1 MRYSMPLKFERS
13 PTAGAVEKGVQGL
26 SAVLKGL
33 VDIFSVFPYLFRKGV
48 GLAISALQWAGRNVA
63 QAIGTLVIALLAVV
77 YLDAVYNI
85 RGALSC
91 FLTPSLCVAGRDMR
105 VR

>member
-1 MRYSMPLKFERS
+1 MAPKLERS
-13 PTAGAVEKGVQGL
+13 VTAGKVDKGVQGL

-48 GLAISALQWAGRNVA
+48 GLAISALQWATANIA
-63 QAIGTLVIALLAVV
+63 QAVGMIVMLLLTLV
-77 YLDAVYNI
+77 YLDAVYNV
-85 RGALSC
+85 RVRVSC
-91 FLTPSLCVAGRDMR
+91 FLSPSLCTHSHTRDMR

>member
-1 MRYSMPLKFERS
+1 MAPKLERS
-13 PTAGAVEKGVQGL
+13 VTAGKVEKGAQGL
-26 SAVLKGL
+26 SAVFKGL

-48 GLAISALQWAGRNVA
+48 GLAISALQWAAANIA
-63 QAIGTLVIALLAVV
+63 QAIGTLVIALLTVV